1 MGKYYELHYT
11 LNGRT
16 ECVAGPFDTR
26 ESAQDW
32 LDECPS
38 LRGSYV
44 VEMAGEYVAPSGL
57 CRWSR
62 FDETN
67 TN

>member
-1 MGKYYELHYT
+1 MKKYYELHYT

-26 ESAQDW
+26 EAAQDW

-44 VEMAGEYVAPSGL
+44 VELSSEDVQ
-57 CRWSR
+57 
-62 FDETN
+62 D
-67 TN
+67 